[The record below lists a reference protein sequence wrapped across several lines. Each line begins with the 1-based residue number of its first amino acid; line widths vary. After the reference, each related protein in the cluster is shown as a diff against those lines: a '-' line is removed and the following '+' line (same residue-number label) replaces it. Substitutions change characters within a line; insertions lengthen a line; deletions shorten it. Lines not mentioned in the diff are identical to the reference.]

1 MDRIRGISAGR
12 GPLPGQIADART
24 RLAIALGSNVGDRR
38 RNLWLGREA
47 IARFLEDL
55 RCSGIYETEPRHLE
69 AQPAFMNA
77 CATGRTRLAPEEVL
91 DRLQEIERE
100 AGRRAGGVRF
110 GPRVLDLDLLLYGDR
125 VIERP
130 GLRIPHPRMA
140 ERPFVLVPLA
150 EIAPDWTHPELG
162 VTVGELAACAGGG
175 GVGRR
180 ESWEGGTA

>member
-1 MDRIRGISAGR
+1 
-12 GPLPGQIADART
+12 LPSQIAEART

-38 RNLWLGREA
+38 WNLWRGREA

-55 RCSGIYETEPRHLE
+55 RFSGIYETEPRHLE
-69 AQPAFMNA
+69 AQPAFLNA
-77 CATGRTRLAPEEVL
+77 CATGRTTLPPVEVL
-91 DRLQEIERE
+91 DRIQEAERE
-100 AGRRAGGVRF
+100 AGRVAEGVRF

-150 EIAPDWTHPELG
+150 EIAPDWRHPELG
-162 VTVGELAACAGGG
+162 LTVDALAARAGSG

-180 ESWEGGTA
+180 ESWEGEGT